1 MNVPWNSKA
10 SSLICTGTA
19 WDCARTAAVKQ
30 AALPSPIPTQ
40 TVLAA
45 ASIHSHDIC
54 LQIDVVSL
62 PCHVEAVLRL
72 GSGEKAVQRF
82 KLLLEV
88 PAVKCL

>member
-1 MNVPWNSKA
+1 M
-10 SSLICTGTA
+10 
-19 WDCARTAAVKQ
+19 KQ

-72 GSGEKAVQRF
+72 GSGEKAVQSF

-88 PAVKCL
+88 PVAAAVDAPCPMSHVLLARSREPRCR

>member
-1 MNVPWNSKA
+1 MKH
-10 SSLICTGTA
+10 
-19 WDCARTAAVKQ
+19 
-30 AALPSPIPTQ
+30 AALPSPIPAK

-45 ASIHSHDIC
+45 ASIHFRDIC

-72 GSGEKAVQRF
+72 GSGEEAVQCF

>member
-1 MNVPWNSKA
+1 M
-10 SSLICTGTA
+10 
-19 WDCARTAAVKQ
+19 KQ

-72 GSGEKAVQRF
+72 GSGEKAVQSF
-82 KLLLEV
+82 KLLLEGL
-88 PAVKCL
+88 AVEDIAQFLCEA